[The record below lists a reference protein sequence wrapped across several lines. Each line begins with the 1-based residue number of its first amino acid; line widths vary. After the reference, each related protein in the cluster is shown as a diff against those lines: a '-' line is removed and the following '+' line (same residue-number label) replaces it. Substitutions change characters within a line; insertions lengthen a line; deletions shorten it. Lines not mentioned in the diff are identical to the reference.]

1 MISTIYYS
9 LYQNNLYKTKNIKYI
24 SNFFSIILYNTL
36 NYTMNYQLD
45 LMEVLR
51 RAAKYLV
58 EGGAVAMAAY
68 LIPKN
73 KLKLEEIL
81 MLAVT
86 AAAVFAILELYSPA
100 IGASARAG
108 AGLSL
113 GAGVV
118 GGVPVMR

>member
-1 MISTIYYS
+1 MDSYG
-9 LYQNNLYKTKNIKYI
+9 
-24 SNFFSIILYNTL
+24 
-36 NYTMNYQLD
+36 LD

-58 EGGAVAMAAY
+58 EGGAVALAAY
-68 LIPKN
+68 LVPQGH
-73 KLKLEEIL
+73 KLKMAEITMIAL
-81 MLAVT
+81 T

-100 IGASARAG
+100 IGASARTG

-118 GGVPVMR
+118 GGFPTR

>member
-1 MISTIYYS
+1 MDYG
-9 LYQNNLYKTKNIKYI
+9 
-24 SNFFSIILYNTL
+24 
-36 NYTMNYQLD
+36 LD
-45 LMEVLR
+45 IMEVLR

-58 EGGAVAMAAY
+58 EGGAVALAAY
-68 LIPKN
+68 LVPKN
-73 KLKLEEIL
+73 KLAIGEIL
-81 MLAVT
+81 ILAIS

-100 IGASARAG
+100 IGASARTG